1 MQNTM
6 SMSEF
11 AKELVKVGYKPEYA
25 DLETKDNFYH
35 SHTEYKSPLIV
46 AVKISWDWCQG
57 FKLEDGS
64 IWAIAKVK
72 TIPMNLLKS
81 LEDTKQ
87 YCTEASVKYNHNEAS
102 HQYFLKE
109 MTEAY
114 YTKEKPYWLHV
125 IGCDDSSYS
134 QSFATLHEIEKLIVS
149 WSKNPPDAP
158 WDGAIFTN

>member
-1 MQNTM
+1 
-6 SMSEF
+6 
-11 AKELVKVGYKPEYA
+11 
-25 DLETKDNFYH
+25 
-35 SHTEYKSPLIV
+35 
-46 AVKISWDWCQG
+46 
-57 FKLEDGS
+57 
-64 IWAIAKVK
+64 
-72 TIPMNLLKS
+72 
-81 LEDTKQ
+81 
-87 YCTEASVKYNHNEAS
+87 
-102 HQYFLKE
+102 